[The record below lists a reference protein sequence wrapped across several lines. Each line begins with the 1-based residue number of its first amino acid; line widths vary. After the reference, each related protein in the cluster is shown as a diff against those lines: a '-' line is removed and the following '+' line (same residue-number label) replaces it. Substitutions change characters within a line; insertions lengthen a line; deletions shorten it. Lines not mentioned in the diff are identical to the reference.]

1 MKKILIISFFV
12 ALLLSFLGMFAQTI
26 LTAPAFK
33 KTRINAQSILQDDYI
48 TENQYKID
56 ILHYSLQFD
65 LYPEDK
71 KLIAFAEITG
81 KVLEKPIS
89 SLDLNFY
96 DNFDINEVTLN
107 DEKTTYISKGKN
119 FSIPL
124 SSELED
130 TFVVRIGYEGTPQ
143 RTGLAGFVFGKRNG
157 IHLVYTLSEPTN
169 ASSWFPCNDLP
180 TDKTLLDI
188 KITNDSSMISVS
200 NGILVK
206 EELYGDRKTYHWKTV
221 YPISTYLIALYS
233 SDYTTFNDE
242 YISLDGKDTM
252 SLHYYVLPDKLEKAR
267 ADFSEHVEILNYFSK
282 TFGEYPFIKEKYGVA
297 EFLWTSG
304 AMENQTI
311 TGVASSLIG
320 GKKFF
325 LDFFVHELAHHW
337 WGNAIGPKS
346 WQDIWLNEGFS
357 SYSEALYFE
366 YKGGAKALQST
377 MREKYSSGFSGKLSD
392 PGAYLFTS
400 NVYDK
405 GAWVL
410 HMLRWEVGDSV
421 FFKILREYFDCYKYS
436 NASTSDFIEICETV
450 SNKDLQ
456 KFFNQW
462 LEGEGEIEI
471 VYEISS
477 QKENGLYKTIINIE
491 QVQEEYKYYEFPIEI
506 LLISENDSSVKH
518 IISVNAKETIFNVRT
533 ESKPTSIEF
542 DPNSWLL
549 ARITEK

>member
-1 MKKILIISFFV
+1 MKKIIFIILFSIIV
-12 ALLLSFLGMFAQTI
+12 VSFLGLFLQTV
-26 LTAPAFK
+26 LLAPAIRKNDSNFK
-33 KTRINAQSILQDDYI
+33 NFFPDDYI
-48 TENQYKID
+48 TDNQKKID
-56 ILHYSLQFD
+56 ILHYNLEFD

-71 KLIAFAEITG
+71 KLIASAEITG
-81 KVLEKPIS
+81 IILRKSITS
-89 SLDLNFY
+89 IDLNFY
-96 DNFDINEVTLN
+96 DNFEINEVTLN
-107 DEKTTYISKGKN
+107 DEKTDYISEGKF

-124 SSELED
+124 SPELED
-130 TFVVRIGYEGTPQ
+130 TFVIKIGYEGTPQ

-157 IHLVYTLSEPTN
+157 IPLVYTLSEPTE

-200 NGILVK
+200 NGILFS

-233 SDYTTFNDE
+233 SDYETFSDQ
-242 YISLDGKDTM
+242 YISVDGKDTM
-252 SLHYYVLPDKLEKAR
+252 SLFYYVLPDKLEEAKV
-267 ADFSEHVEILNYFSK
+267 DFSEHVEILNYFSK

-337 WGNAIGPKS
+337 WGNAIGPKT
-346 WQDIWLNEGFS
+346 WKDIWLNEGFS

-366 YKGGAKALQST
+366 YKGGTKALQST
-377 MREKYSSGFSGKLSD
+377 MREKYSSDFSGILSE

-400 NVYDK
+400 TVYDK

-421 FFKILREYFDCYKYS
+421 FFKILREYFNHYKYS
-436 NASTSDFIEICETV
+436 NASTSDFIEVCETV
-450 SNKDLQ
+450 SKKDLQ

-462 LEGEGEIEI
+462 LEGEGEIEL
-471 VYEISS
+471 VYEVSS
-477 QKENGLYKTIINIE
+477 QKENEVYKTIIYIE

-506 LLISENDSSVKH
+506 VLNSESNSVVKH
-518 IISVNAKETIFNVRT
+518 VIRVNGKETIFTVIT
-533 ESKPTSIEF
+533 ENKPTSIEF
-542 DPNSWLL
+542 DSNNWLL
-549 ARITEK
+549 ATINEK